1 MEHIHTFA
9 LFESETRRDFAG
21 ELHHALYE
29 TQAGKDLLA
38 ITSHRFREKGKISST
53 FSSAINRLG
62 DYNSAIVK
70 LRNGMDG
77 KPTSWI
83 WQYASATEGPP
94 YMHGGTFS
102 TAEEC
107 LSNLWLDLVVSLCGQ
122 IFADHKERIFH
133 EILVKDHIQILSGH
147 AYETMDLIYLIDN
160 FKGIVEGKVEPSVA
174 NILRKDFPSLWQ
186 TMSDQKG
193 GGYETIADLGE
204 LGF

>member
-38 ITSHRFREKGKISST
+38 ITSHRFREKEKISTTFKVILSSIA
-53 FSSAINRLG
+53 FSSAI
-62 DYNSAIVK
+62 VK
-70 LRNGMDG
+70 PWNGMDG

-94 YMHGGTFS
+94 YIHGGSFF

-107 LSNLWLDLVVSLCGQ
+107 LSNLWLDLVVSLCEQ
-122 IFADHKERIFH
+122 IFADDKERIFH

-160 FKGIVEGKVEPSVA
+160 LKGIVEGKVEPSVA